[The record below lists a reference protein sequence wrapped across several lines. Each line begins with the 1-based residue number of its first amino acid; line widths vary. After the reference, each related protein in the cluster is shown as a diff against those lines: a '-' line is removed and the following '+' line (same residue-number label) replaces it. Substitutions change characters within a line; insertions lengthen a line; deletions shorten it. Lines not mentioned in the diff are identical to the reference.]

1 MTPALSQQHA
11 SGKRRRA
18 VHAFLPFVF
27 LVAACSGTD
36 APPPEQEVS
45 VAPVP
50 VLLHRAGPSTGDDMI
65 IAPGTV
71 RLRHETPLAF
81 WTAGRVEEL
90 KVRQGDRVRAGQELA
105 RLDTRTLD
113 MDVRAA
119 QADAQRA
126 REEYKRQQTLLAQGW
141 VPRVR
146 VDTAAAS
153 AGAAEA
159 ALERALFAQK
169 NALIKAPADG
179 IVLQRL
185 AEPGQTVAAGEPV
198 LLVGEYR
205 SGFVLRVPLVAAD
218 AGRVRVGMPAEVRF
232 PDGSAPP
239 AMGQLI
245 EIAGRG
251 DERTGTFQ
259 VEVALPANPSL
270 RSGQLGEVRLAAAA
284 RSEAPIVLPAT
295 ALFGVRA
302 GEGFVWRFNPQSRKV
317 EPVRVETGAVNGDG
331 VTIEAG
337 LRRGDLVVRS
347 GVDRLTAGQSVV
359 PVSPG
364 QARPS

>member
-1 MTPALSQQHA
+1 MRALLPVALLLASCSQ
-11 SGKRRRA
+11 G
-18 VHAFLPFVF
+18 
-27 LVAACSGTD
+27 D
-36 APPPEQEVS
+36 APASEREEPA
-45 VAPVP
+45 APVP
-50 VLLHRAGPSTGDDMI
+50 VLLHRAGPSTGNALI

-81 WTAGRVEEL
+81 WTAGRVASVN
-90 KVRQGDRVRAGQELA
+90 VRQGDRVRAGQELA

-119 QADAQRA
+119 QADARRA
-126 REEYKRQQTLLAQGW
+126 REELKRQETLLAQGW

-146 VDTAAAS
+146 VDTAAAA
-153 AGAAEA
+153 AGAADA

-169 NALIKAPADG
+169 NAIIRAPADG
-179 IVLQRL
+179 IVLERL

-218 AGRVRVGMPAEVRF
+218 AARVRVGMPAQVRF
-232 PDGSAPP
+232 PDASAPP
-239 AMGQLI
+239 TMGQLI
-245 EIAGRG
+245 EIAGRA

-270 RSGQLGEVRLAAAA
+270 KSGQLGEVRIAAEA
-284 RSEAPIVLPAT
+284 RSEAPILLPAT

-302 GEGFVWRFNPQSRKV
+302 GEGFVWRFDPVSRKV
-317 EPVRVETGAVNGDG
+317 EPVRVETGAVSAQG

-337 LRRGDLVVRS
+337 LRPGDLVVRS
-347 GVDRLTAGQSVV
+347 GVDRLTAGQRVV
-359 PVSPG
+359 PATPA
-364 QARPS
+364 QARRS

>member
-1 MTPALSQQHA
+1 MPPALSQPLP
-11 SGKRRRA
+11 SGKKPWA
-18 VHAFLPFVF
+18 VCALLPVA
-27 LVAACSGTD
+27 LLLAACSEAD
-36 APPPEQEVS
+36 APPPEKDAS
-45 VAPVP
+45 AAPVP
-50 VLLHRAGPSTGDDMI
+50 VLLHRAGPSTGGDMI

-81 WTAGRVEEL
+81 WTAGRVDLL

-119 QADAQRA
+119 EADARRA
-126 REEYKRQQTLLAQGW
+126 REELKRQQTLLAQGW

-153 AGAAEA
+153 AGAADA

-218 AGRVRVGMPAEVRF
+218 AARVRVGMPAEVRF

-239 AMGQLI
+239 TMGQLI
-245 EIAGRG
+245 EIAGRA

-259 VEVALPANPSL
+259 VEVALPANASL
-270 RSGQLGEVRLAAAA
+270 KSGQLGEVRLAAEA

-302 GEGFVWRFNPQSRKV
+302 GEGFVWKFDPASRKV
-317 EPVRVETGAVNGDG
+317 EPVRVETGAVSGDG

-347 GVDRLTAGQSVV
+347 GVDRLTAGQRVV
-359 PVSPG
+359 PATPG